1 MELVSNKSSESLL
14 DREYGTYGLGRQFTP
29 TYKPEDPT
37 SDPQDPYKKLGPG
50 A

>member
-14 DREYGTYGLGRQFTP
+14 DREYGTYGLGR
-29 TYKPEDPT
+29 PEDPS